1 MASSGPYSTYTSA
14 PVRPVKTET
23 TPLRGKVRD
32 STGCCGDVCDMAAF
46 EYRADVKDLELD
58 GRHWRELFG
67 GAITVDLPTR
77 LVDVSDFRPVPD
89 NQEVWTDADRDESI
103 IVELLE
109 RVDVGPS
116 DAEGAAAWFFR
127 DLAAVN
133 DASVE
138 SGLSRISRTTVM
150 TGDEHLPSL
159 NGPFAH
165 ASMCVGT
172 QTVAKGRD
180 GDDAR
185 NDVEVVVVN
194 VRLPQVRTD
203 VLVTLNRT
211 TRVAPG
217 SSADAPRAGEE
228 IESAAATAT
237 RVAATLRIRDW
248 NLFG

>member
-1 MASSGPYSTYTSA
+1 MAQP
-14 PVRPVKTET
+14 PEP
-23 TPLRGKVRD
+23 
-32 STGCCGDVCDMAAF
+32 TG
-46 EYRADVKDLELD
+46 R
-58 GRHWRELFG
+58 RELFG

-77 LVDVSDFRPVPD
+77 MVDVSDFRPVPD

-103 IVELLE
+103 ILELLE

-138 SGLSRISRTTVM
+138 SGLSHISRTVVL
-150 TGDEHLPSL
+150 TGKEDLPSL

-203 VLVTLNRT
+203 VLMTLNRA
-211 TRVAPG
+211 TRVAPR
-217 SSADAPRAGEE
+217 SSADAPRAEE
-228 IESAAATAT
+228 KREGASSAEATAA

-248 NLFG
+248 SLFGS

>member
-1 MASSGPYSTYTSA
+1 MAHP
-14 PVRPVKTET
+14 PEP
-23 TPLRGKVRD
+23 
-32 STGCCGDVCDMAAF
+32 TG
-46 EYRADVKDLELD
+46 R
-58 GRHWRELFG
+58 RELFG

-77 LVDVSDFRPVPD
+77 MVDVSEFRPVPD

-138 SGLSRISRTTVM
+138 SGLSHISRTVVL
-150 TGDEHLPSL
+150 TGKEDLPSL

-180 GDDAR
+180 GDDKR
-185 NDVEVVVVN
+185 NDVEVVVMN

-203 VLVTLNRT
+203 MLVTLNRA
-211 TRVAPG
+211 TRIASG
-217 SSADAPRAGEE
+217 SSADAPRAEE
-228 IESAAATAT
+228 KREGAFSAAATAE
-237 RVAATLRIRDW
+237 RVAATLRIEDW
-248 NLFG
+248 SLFG

>member
-1 MASSGPYSTYTSA
+1 MAHP
-14 PVRPVKTET
+14 PEP
-23 TPLRGKVRD
+23 
-32 STGCCGDVCDMAAF
+32 TG
-46 EYRADVKDLELD
+46 R
-58 GRHWRELFG
+58 RELFG

-77 LVDVSDFRPVPD
+77 MVDVSEFRPVPD

-138 SGLSRISRTTVM
+138 SGLSHISRTVVL
-150 TGDEHLPSL
+150 TGKEDLPSL

-180 GDDAR
+180 GDDTR
-185 NDVEVVVVN
+185 NDVDVVVVC

-203 VLVTLNRT
+203 VLITVNRT

-217 SSADAPRAGEE
+217 SSADAPRAEE
-228 IESAAATAT
+228 KREEALSAAATAT
-237 RVAATLRIRDW
+237 RVAASLRIRDW
-248 NLFG
+248 NLFGLPGE

>member
-1 MASSGPYSTYTSA
+1 MTSKPPKKPRWEKQTQQLFVATSSRARMAQP
-14 PVRPVKTET
+14 PEP
-23 TPLRGKVRD
+23 
-32 STGCCGDVCDMAAF
+32 TG
-46 EYRADVKDLELD
+46 R
-58 GRHWRELFG
+58 RELFG

-138 SGLSRISRTTVM
+138 SGLSRISRVTVM

-180 GDDAR
+180 GDDKR

-237 RVAATLRIRDW
+237 RVAATLRIQDW
-248 NLFG
+248 SLFG

>member
-1 MASSGPYSTYTSA
+1 MAEP
-14 PVRPVKTET
+14 PEP
-23 TPLRGKVRD
+23 
-32 STGCCGDVCDMAAF
+32 TG
-46 EYRADVKDLELD
+46 L
-58 GRHWRELFG
+58 RELFG

-77 LVDVSDFRPVPD
+77 MVDVSDFRPVPD
-89 NQEVWTDADRDESI
+89 NQEVWTDADRDESV

-138 SGLSRISRTTVM
+138 SGLSHISRTVVL
-150 TGDEHLPSL
+150 TGKEDLPSL

-180 GDDAR
+180 GDDTR
-185 NDVEVVVVN
+185 NDVDVVVVC

-203 VLVTLNRT
+203 VLITVNRT

-217 SSADAPRAGEE
+217 SSADAPRAEE
-228 IESAAATAT
+228 KREEALSAAATAT
-237 RVAATLRIRDW
+237 RVAASLRIRDW
-248 NLFG
+248 NLFGLPGE